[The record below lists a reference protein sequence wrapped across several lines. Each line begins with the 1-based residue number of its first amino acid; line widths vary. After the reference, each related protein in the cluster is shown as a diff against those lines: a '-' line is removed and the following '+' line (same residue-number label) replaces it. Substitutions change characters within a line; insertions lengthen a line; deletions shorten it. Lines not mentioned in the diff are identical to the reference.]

1 MKRKSLPI
9 LAITVFLVT
18 AFVNMG
24 SVFAFDGKVLFKEVS
39 TEHVTSGW
47 ISIFG
52 NKTHELHMRTDGI
65 SHINAIALE
74 TGNPNIAT
82 RDVIEETTMDLKTSQ
97 NRLIGTMSVGGPE
110 NTIAFS
116 RTIGSM
122 KLMGIEMRISSFSLI
137 KTLNGEIQWIKA
149 WVFVDH
155 EKIPVPPPPIPTP

>member
-1 MKRKSLPI
+1 
-9 LAITVFLVT
+9 
-18 AFVNMG
+18 
-24 SVFAFDGKVLFKEVS
+24 
-39 TEHVTSGW
+39 
-47 ISIFG
+47 
-52 NKTHELHMRTDGI
+52 
-65 SHINAIALE
+65 
-74 TGNPNIAT
+74 
-82 RDVIEETTMDLKTSQ
+82 MDLKTSQ